1 MVPDFFIIG
10 HEKCG
15 TTALYKILR
24 QHPQIFMPAL
34 KEPRF
39 FVVDPRTR
47 GPAPPNPE
55 RPWTLE
61 QYLALFVDARPGQR
75 IGEAS
80 PQYIRVPD
88 APQLIAQV
96 QPRAQ
101 IIAMLREPVSFVRT
115 YHLQC
120 VRGLREP
127 ERDLRKALALEEPRR
142 QGEKLPDGRP
152 NRMLFYRDHVR
163 YVEQLRRFDAVFG
176 RERILVLVY
185 EDFLRSNDAVARS
198 VMRFLEVD
206 DTIELDA
213 VKHDLT
219 NELPRRR
226 NGRKAVRYKYLHR
239 GALALRRARRTP
251 AQAGRLARTLDAFT
265 PARLRSDAI
274 ENLARRLVFSVP
286 PPPDGQFMS
295 ELRRQFKP
303 EVSALSEYLGRD
315 LVSEW
320 GYEHVD

>member
-15 TTALYKILR
+15 TTALYKILK
-24 QHPQIFMPAL
+24 QHPQVFMPEL

-47 GPAPPNPE
+47 GPAPPHPQ

-61 QYLALFVDARPGQR
+61 QYLALFEQARTGQR
-75 IGEAS
+75 VGEAS

-88 APQLIAQV
+88 APRLIAQV
-96 QPRAQ
+96 QPQAQ
-101 IIAMLREPVSFVRT
+101 IIAILREPVSFLRT

-142 QGEKLPDGRP
+142 QGKKLPDGRP

-176 RERILVLVY
+176 RERMLVLIY
-185 EDFLRSNDAVARS
+185 EDFVRNNDAIARS

-206 DTIELDA
+206 DAIVLDA

-219 NELPRRR
+219 GELPRKRE
-226 NGRKAVRYKYLHR
+226 GRKGVRYKYLHR
-239 GALALRRARRTP
+239 GALALQRARRTP
-251 AQAGRLARTLDAFT
+251 AQAGRLARTLDALT
-265 PARLRSDAI
+265 PAGLRSEAI
-274 ENLARRLVFSVP
+274 EDLARRVVFSVP
-286 PPPDGQFMS
+286 PSPDEEFMS
-295 ELRRQFKP
+295 ELRRELDP